1 MEDFGAHS
9 DWEISSRQPRAAAIS
24 FVGGDVGIT
33 PLENRREGEGDYV
46 LHGKN
51 RGVEKNSS
59 V

>member
-1 MEDFGAHS
+1 MVV
-9 DWEISSRQPRAAAIS
+9 P
-24 FVGGDVGIT
+24 VGIT